1 MLLVSSKT
9 SYVERVKN
17 YLKPQ
22 NIVTRIKE
30 WPVLDQVYWSKVL
43 SAIIGGI
50 IFGLTNFVQ
59 WPAVLTMFAIF
70 LVLSSIWAYIMRN
83 KEQGIKRRAYYTSAI
98 FQYFITFIAIWT
110 IIQNAL
116 YVPPS
121 NW

>member
-1 MLLVSSKT
+1 MSSSKT
-9 SYVERVKN
+9 KYVERVKN

-22 NIVTRIKE
+22 NIATRINSLPLMDK
-30 WPVLDQVYWSKVL
+30 VYWSKVIVSL
-43 SAIIGGI
+43 IGGTV
-50 IFGLTNFVQ
+50 FGLTDFRA

-70 LVLSSIWAYIMRN
+70 LIISTIWALAMKN
-83 KEQGIKRRAYYTSAI
+83 KEQGIKLRAYYTSAI
-98 FQYFITFIAIWT
+98 FQYLITFVAVWT